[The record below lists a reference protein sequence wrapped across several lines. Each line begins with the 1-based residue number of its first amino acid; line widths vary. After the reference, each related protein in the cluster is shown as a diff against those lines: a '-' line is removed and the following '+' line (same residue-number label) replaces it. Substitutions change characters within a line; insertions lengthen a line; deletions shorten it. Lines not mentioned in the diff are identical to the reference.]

1 MLMKHNKKDVYFLA
15 DRSEG
20 QHRRALLAKVIVQL
34 FPDFDKSSYPDW
46 ESVFLA
52 AEAGG

>member
-20 QHRRALLAKVIVQL
+20 QHRRALLAKVIAQL
-34 FPDFDKSSYPDW
+34 FPDFDKSSYPD
-46 ESVFLA
+46 
-52 AEAGG
+52 